1 MQIENNTVATVT
13 YNIYLD
19 NITGE
24 VIESS
29 DAMNPRSMIFGVDR
43 MIPGFEQKLTG
54 LNSGE
59 KFSFELSEEEAF
71 GNYRSE
77 MIIDVPKSAFMVD
90 GKIREDLLF
99 ENNEI
104 GMMDN
109 HGNPIRGKVMQV
121 DEDKVVMD
129 FNHKLAGKK
138 LFITGSILDVRPVT
152 EEDLAPKG
160 GGCCGGSCG
169 CGSGES
175 EAKSGHGHH
184 HHHDGEDNC
193 EVCGNPPEKQGQ
205 GIGNCKCG

>member
-1 MQIENNTVATVT
+1 MKIEKNTVARVT
-13 YNIYLD
+13 YSIYLD

-24 VIESS
+24 VIENS
-29 DAMNPRSMIFGVDR
+29 DALNPRSMIFGVDR

-54 LNSGE
+54 LSGGE
-59 KFSFELSEEEAF
+59 KFSFELSEDEAF
-71 GNYRSE
+71 GHYRDE
-77 MIIDVPKSAFMVD
+77 MIINVPKTAFMMD

-99 ENNEI
+99 VGNEI

-109 HGNPIRGKVMQV
+109 HGNPLRGKVT
-121 DEDKVVMD
+121 EIGEEKVIMD

-138 LFITGSILDVRPVT
+138 LFITGSVLDVRPVT
-152 EEDLAPKG
+152 DEDLAPK

-169 CGSGES
+169 CGSGEK
-175 EAKSGHGHH
+175 KSHGHH
-184 HHHDGEDNC
+184 HHEDEGNC

>member
-1 MQIENNTVATVT
+1 MQIEKNTVATVT
-13 YNIYLD
+13 YTIYLD

-24 VIESS
+24 IIESS
-29 DAMNPRSMIFGVDR
+29 DAVNPRSMIFGVDR

-54 LNSGE
+54 LTSGE

-71 GNYRSE
+71 GSYRNE
-77 MIIDVPKSAFMVD
+77 MIINVPKSAFMMD

-99 ENNEI
+99 VGNEI

-109 HGNPIRGKVMQV
+109 HGNPIRGKIMQI
-121 DEDKVVMD
+121 DSDKVVMD

-138 LFITGSILDVRPVT
+138 LFISGSVLDVRPVT
-152 EEDLAPKG
+152 DDDLAPK

-175 EAKSGHGHH
+175 KAEASHEHGHH
-184 HHHDGEDNC
+184 HHG
-193 EVCGNPPEKQGQ
+193 
-205 GIGNCKCG
+205 

>member
-1 MQIENNTVATVT
+1 MQIEKNTVATVT
-13 YNIYLD
+13 YSIYLD

-24 VIESS
+24 IIESS
-29 DAMNPRSMIFGVDR
+29 DAVNPRSMIFGVDR

-54 LNSGE
+54 LSSGE

-71 GNYRSE
+71 GSYRNE
-77 MIIDVPKSAFMVD
+77 MIIDVPKTAFMMD

-99 ENNEI
+99 IGNEI

-109 HGNPIRGKVMQV
+109 HGNPIRGKVMQI
-121 DEDKVVMD
+121 DSDKVVMD

-138 LFITGSILDVRPVT
+138 LFISGSVLDVRPVT
-152 EEDLAPKG
+152 DDDLAPKG
-160 GGCCGGSCG
+160 GCCGGGCG

-175 EAKSGHGHH
+175 KAEASHEHGHH
-184 HHHDGEDNC
+184 HHGEDDC
-193 EVCGNPPEKQGQ
+193 EVCGNPPEQQGQ

>member
-1 MQIENNTVATVT
+1 MQIEKNTVATVT
-13 YNIYLD
+13 YSIYLD

-29 DAMNPRSMIFGVDR
+29 DAVNPRSMIFGVDK

-54 LNSGE
+54 LSSGE
-59 KFSFELSEEEAF
+59 QFSFELSEEEAF
-71 GNYRSE
+71 GSYRNE
-77 MIIDVPKSAFMVD
+77 MIINVPKSAFMMD

-99 ENNEI
+99 VDNEI

-109 HGNPIRGKVMQV
+109 HGNPIRGKIMQI
-121 DEDKVVMD
+121 DSDKVVMD

-138 LFITGSILDVRPVT
+138 LFISGSVLDVRPVT
-152 EEDLAPKG
+152 DDDLAPKG
-160 GGCCGGSCG
+160 GCCGGGCG

-175 EAKSGHGHH
+175 KAESGHGHH
-184 HHHDGEDNC
+184 HHGEDDC
-193 EVCGNPPEKQGQ
+193 EVCGNPPEQQGQ